1 MNKKQKRITKIL
13 IILLIIAIII
23 YSIAKKSKKKLG
35 QGCASQGLE
44 TDANGN
50 CIPRQLYY
58 CTGVWDGIG
67 ASQPCQPCIEG
78 VTNEGGASC
87 MTLAECQAS
96 CIIPYNNG
104 DGNNPMP
111 ENPNDMVDNTDI
123 ILPNSN
129 NDGCINSRIGFSP
142 SNQCVDNEPFIP
154 PVKQIRGCTKPEAFN
169 YNEFATID
177 DGSCRMGGMPDPK
190 DPKDPFVPTM
200 SDPDPFVPTMSDPL
214 VPNNNGD
221 FNPPPKPQ
229 QPSSDTDCYSGD
241 SDCKKYLWKFMSTPR
256 PQPEVPTTITTQTD
270 TPAID
275 YGYKCVGSSDPR
287 ENCQP
292 CTATDSNCMP
302 YSKCVESCLNSPA
315 NPNWT

>member
-1 MNKKQKRITKIL
+1 MTKKQKRTTRIL

-23 YSIAKKSKKKLG
+23 YSIAKKKEKK
-35 QGCASQGLE
+35 E
-44 TDANGN
+44 TNGN
-50 CIPRQLYY
+50 GNTPEPLYY
-58 CTGVWDGIG
+58 CTGIWDGIG
-67 ASQPCQPCIEG
+67 ASQPCQPCIQG

-96 CIIPYNNG
+96 CINPYNNG

-142 SNQCVDNEPFIP
+142 SNQCVDNEPFTP
-154 PVKQIRGCTKPEAFN
+154 PVKEIRGCTRPEAFN

-200 SDPDPFVPTMSDPL
+200 SDPV

-241 SDCKKYLWKFMSTPR
+241 SDCKKYLWQFMNKPNPR
-256 PQPEVPTTITTQTD
+256 PEVPTTITTQPD

-275 YGYKCVGSSDPR
+275 YGYKCVGASNPA

-292 CTATDSNCMP
+292 CNETDSNCM
-302 YSKCVESCLNSPA
+302 SLEKCRQDCLNSPA